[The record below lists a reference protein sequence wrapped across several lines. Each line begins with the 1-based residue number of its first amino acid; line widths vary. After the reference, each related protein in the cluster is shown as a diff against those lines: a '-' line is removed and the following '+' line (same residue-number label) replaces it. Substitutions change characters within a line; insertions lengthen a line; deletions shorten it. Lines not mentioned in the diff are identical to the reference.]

1 VLNLKNDRVTKF
13 TIVALINTAINLA
26 VLNVLIFA
34 SGIGH
39 SGFVYGVFE
48 TIGFLLA
55 SLDSYIL
62 NRQWTFED
70 KATPSSVKEFGR
82 FLAISGIGLV
92 INLFVSITLVHY
104 LHSYAFNLSTE
115 RLIPSIGAL
124 CGVFISQFWNYHGY
138 RNIFRKKF

>member
-1 VLNLKNDRVTKF
+1 MLNLKNDRVTKF
-13 TIVALINTAINLA
+13 AIVALINTAINLA
-26 VLNVLIFA
+26 VLNALIFA
-34 SGIGH
+34 SGIGRG
-39 SGFVYGVFE
+39 GFVYGVFE

-55 SLDSYIL
+55 SLNSYIL

-92 INLFVSITLVHY
+92 INLFVSITLVRY
-104 LHSYAFNLSTE
+104 LHSYAFSLSIE
-115 RLIPSIGAL
+115 RFIPSIGAL
-124 CGVFISQFWNYHGY
+124 GGVFVSQFWNYHGY